1 MISLLNKLLIE
12 HKKMYYSL
20 GCNFMNFLFKTF
32 CRIYQLAF
40 KIAMPILP
48 YRNPSIFESV
58 TDIPQILIKE
68 NKTRVLICTDKG
80 IVNAGLLSKLTYS
93 LKENNIEYFI
103 YDKTTPNPQSNQV
116 LEAYNMY
123 VENNLSAIIAIGGGS
138 PMDLAKIVGAKVRR
152 PKLPI
157 SKMKGILK
165 IRKKL
170 PLLIAIPTTSG
181 TGSEVTIAAVITDS
195 DTHLKYPINDFCLI
209 PHYAVLDPSLTLGL
223 PPHITSTTGMD
234 ALTHAIEAFIG
245 GSTTKETRDYS
256 LKSIKL
262 IVDNIKTCYFN
273 PSNIEARKNMLIA
286 SHYAG
291 IAFSKSYVGYVHAI
305 AHTLGG
311 KYNIPHG
318 LANAIILPIMLEQYG
333 KSIYK
338 KLKTI
343 AIYTNI
349 AESSDTEEVAS
360 QKLISW
366 IYNTN
371 KEMNI
376 PRYINDINL
385 DDIDELANIASKEA
399 NPLYPVPKL
408 YDKNELK
415 DIYKIIKN

>member
-1 MISLLNKLLIE
+1 
-12 HKKMYYSL
+12 
-20 GCNFMNFLFKTF
+20 MNILFKTY
-32 CRIYQLAF
+32 CRIYQSIFRL
-40 KIAMPILP
+40 AMPFLP
-48 YRNPSIFESV
+48 YRTPTIFENIEDVSK
-58 TDIPQILIKE
+58 ILIKE
-68 NKTRVLICTDKG
+68 NKNRVLICTDKG
-80 IVNAGLLSKLTYS
+80 IVNAGLLNKLIIS
-93 LKENNIEYFI
+93 LKENNIDYYI

-116 LEAYNMY
+116 LEAYNLY
-123 VENNLSAIIAIGGGS
+123 VDNNLSAIIAIGGGS
-138 PMDLAKIVGAKVRR
+138 PMDLAKIVGAKTRR

-195 DTHLKYPINDFCLI
+195 DTHFKYPINDFCLI
-209 PHYAVLDPSLTLGL
+209 PHYAILDPSLTLGL

-245 GSTTKETRDYS
+245 RSTTRKTREYS

-262 IVDNIKTCYFN
+262 IVDNLKTCYFD
-273 PSNIEARKNMLIA
+273 PSNIEARNNMLIA

-318 LANAIILPIMLEQYG
+318 LANAIILPIMLERYG

-343 AIYTNI
+343 AVYCNI
-349 AESSDTEEVAS
+349 AKENETDEIAS
-360 QKLISW
+360 KKLISW
-366 IYNTN
+366 IYEAN

-376 PRYINDINL
+376 PRH
-385 DDIDELANIASKEA
+385 IDEIKLEDIEELSIIASKEA
-399 NPLYPVPKL
+399 NPLYPVPVL
-408 YDKNELK
+408 YDAQELK
-415 DIYKIIKN
+415 NIYKIIKN

>member
-1 MISLLNKLLIE
+1 
-12 HKKMYYSL
+12 
-20 GCNFMNFLFKTF
+20 MNFLFKTY

-165 IRKKL
+165 IRRKL

-209 PHYAVLDPSLTLGL
+209 PNYAILDSSLTLGL

-318 LANAIILPIMLEQYG
+318 LANATILPIMLEQYG

-343 AIYTNI
+343 AVYTNI
-349 AESSDTEEVAS
+349 TESSDTEEVAS

-385 DDIDELANIASKEA
+385 DDVDELANIASKEA

>member
-1 MISLLNKLLIE
+1 
-12 HKKMYYSL
+12 
-20 GCNFMNFLFKTF
+20 MNILFKTY
-32 CRIYQLAF
+32 CRIYQSIFRL
-40 KIAMPILP
+40 AMPLLP
-48 YRNPSIFESV
+48 YRNPTIFENIEDVSK
-58 TDIPQILIKE
+58 ILIKE
-68 NKTRVLICTDKG
+68 NKNRVLICTDKG
-80 IVNAGLLSKLTYS
+80 IVNAGLLNKLTSS
-93 LKENNIEYFI
+93 LKENNIEFLI

-116 LEAYNMY
+116 LEAYNLY
-123 VENNLSAIIAIGGGS
+123 VDNNLSAIIAIGGGS
-138 PMDLAKIVGAKVRR
+138 PMDLAKIVGAKTRR

-209 PHYAVLDPSLTLGL
+209 PHYAVLDPSLTVGL

-245 GSTTKETRDYS
+245 RSTTKETRDYS

-262 IVDNIKTCYFN
+262 IIENLRTCYFN

-343 AIYTNI
+343 AGYTNI
-349 AESSDTEEVAS
+349 ATVDDSEKIAS
-360 QKLISW
+360 KKLITW
-366 IYNTN
+366 IYDAN

-385 DDIDELANIASKEA
+385 DDIDELAIVASKEA
-399 NPLYPVPKL
+399 NPLYPVPVL
-408 YDKNELK
+408 YNKDELK
-415 DIYKIIKN
+415 NIYKIIKN

>member
-1 MISLLNKLLIE
+1 
-12 HKKMYYSL
+12 
-20 GCNFMNFLFKTF
+20 MNILFKTY
-32 CRIYQLAF
+32 CRIYQSIFRL
-40 KIAMPILP
+40 AMPFLP
-48 YRNPSIFESV
+48 YRTPTIFENIEDVSK
-58 TDIPQILIKE
+58 ILIKE
-68 NKTRVLICTDKG
+68 NKNRVLICTDKG
-80 IVNAGLLSKLTYS
+80 IVNAGLLNKLIIS
-93 LKENNIEYFI
+93 LKENNIDYYI

-116 LEAYNMY
+116 LEAYNLY
-123 VENNLSAIIAIGGGS
+123 VDNNLSAIIAIGGGS
-138 PMDLAKIVGAKVRR
+138 PMDLAKIVGAKTRR

-195 DTHLKYPINDFCLI
+195 DTHFKYPINDFCLI
-209 PHYAVLDPSLTLGL
+209 PHYAILDPSLTLGL

-245 GSTTKETRDYS
+245 RSTTRKTREYS

-262 IVDNIKTCYFN
+262 IVDNLKTCYFD
-273 PSNIEARKNMLIA
+273 PSNIEARNNMLIA

-318 LANAIILPIMLEQYG
+318 LANAIILPIMLERYG

-343 AIYTNI
+343 AVYCNI
-349 AESSDTEEVAS
+349 AKENETDEIAS
-360 QKLISW
+360 KKVISW
-366 IYNTN
+366 IYEAN

-376 PRYINDINL
+376 PRH
-385 DDIDELANIASKEA
+385 IDEIKLEDIEELSIIASKEA
-399 NPLYPVPKL
+399 NPLYPVPVL
-408 YDKNELK
+408 YDAQELK
-415 DIYKIIKN
+415 NIYKIIKN

>member
-1 MISLLNKLLIE
+1 
-12 HKKMYYSL
+12 
-20 GCNFMNFLFKTF
+20 MNFLFKTF

-165 IRKKL
+165 IRRKL

-209 PHYAVLDPSLTLGL
+209 PNYAILDSSLTLGL

-385 DDIDELANIASKEA
+385 DDVDELANIASKEA